1 MQNKMAKSC
10 GGFMLS
16 ITLLVI
22 YVPLA
27 RAQGDAEGTFKVKCA
42 GCHGADGG
50 ANTPA
55 AKALGVHDFQS
66 PDVQKQTDAE
76 LADIIA
82 KGKNK
87 MPKYGEKLKDSEIKD
102 LVGYVRTLGKK
113 K

>member
-1 MQNKMAKSC
+1 MLNKMGKSC

-16 ITLLVI
+16 VTLLLI
-22 YVPLA
+22 CAPAA
-27 RAQGDAEGTFKVKCA
+27 RAQGDAEGTFKAKCA

-55 AKALGVHDFQS
+55 AKTLGVRDFQS
-66 PDVQKQTDAE
+66 PDVQKETDAE
-76 LADIIA
+76 LVDIIT

-87 MPKYGEKLKDSEIKD
+87 MPKYGDKLKDSEIKD
-102 LVGYVRTLGKK
+102 LVSYVRTLGKK